1 MRRISSSMTVWHK
14 RVFPAIWFGLLGVY
28 FFFAVRH
35 RPLLLVPVAIA
46 PAMML
51 FGFFVMRAY
60 VWDLADEVLDG
71 GDRLVVRKGALEQT
85 LLLRDVAE
93 VKITRN
99 SDPTRLTLV
108 LAVRGVLGDK
118 IVFAPA
124 FAAASLVPFS
134 RHPLAKELE
143 ERIAMIKKNR

>member
-14 RVFPAIWFGLLGVY
+14 RIFPVIWFGLLGVY
-28 FFFAVRH
+28 LFFALRH
-35 RPLLLVPVAIA
+35 RPLPIVPLAIA
-46 PAMML
+46 PALML

-60 VWDLADEVLDG
+60 VWDLADEVLDD
-71 GDRLVVRKGALEQT
+71 GDRLMIRKGALQQT

-93 VKITRN
+93 VRITRN

-108 LAVRGVLGDK
+108 LAAPGVLGDK
-118 IVFAPA
+118 IVFVPA

-143 ERIAMIKKNR
+143 DRIAMLKKNR

>member
-1 MRRISSSMTVWHK
+1 MTVWHK
-14 RVFPAIWFGLLGVY
+14 RAFPAIWFGLLAVY

-35 RPLLLVPVAIA
+35 RPLQLVPVALA
-46 PAMML
+46 PALML

-60 VWDLADEVLDG
+60 VWDLADEVLDD
-71 GDRLVVRKGALEQT
+71 GDRLVVRKGALEQA
-85 LLLRDVAE
+85 LFLRDVVE
-93 VKITRN
+93 VRITRN

-108 LAVRGVLGDK
+108 LAAPGVLGDK

-143 ERIAMIKKNR
+143 DRIATLKNNR